1 MLTDKFYGEGVSFY
15 IDPAGCQHN
24 YNPHEVVRSI
34 RTMAWQLKNEGLRP
48 HCTAKRSHVGSG
60 GREAHFI
67 LAIAHLKGVVLCE
80 QYEGKISGD
89 MFSDFMKTHLQET
102 FN

>member
-1 MLTDKFYGEGVSFY
+1 MKDYALTALPKDLTSAREEGKHISF
-15 IDPAGCQHN
+15 
-24 YNPHEVVRSI
+24 
-34 RTMAWQLKNEGLRP
+34 
-48 HCTAKRSHVGSG
+48 
-60 GREAHFI
+60 